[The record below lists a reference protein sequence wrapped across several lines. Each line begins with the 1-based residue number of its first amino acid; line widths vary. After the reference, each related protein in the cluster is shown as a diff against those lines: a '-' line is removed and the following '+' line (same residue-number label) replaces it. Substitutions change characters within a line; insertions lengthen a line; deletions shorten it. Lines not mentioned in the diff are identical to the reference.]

1 MYTCVCIGAGW
12 SVGGLAG
19 PGEDALARAGGRLSG
34 GDAYREQWVP
44 LGKETYKETYK
55 GIYVEIYK
63 ERYKETYKG
72 DRCKVMSLSLSL
84 SLSCQD
90 I

>member
-63 ERYKETYKG
+63 ERYKETYKKM
-72 DRCKVMSLSLSL
+72 DVRSCLSLSL

>member
-1 MYTCVCIGAGW
+1 MIMCVCVCMYTCVCIGAGW

-44 LGKETYKETYK
+44 LGKET
-55 GIYVEIYK
+55 
-63 ERYKETYKG
+63 
-72 DRCKVMSLSLSL
+72 
-84 SLSCQD
+84 
-90 I
+90 